1 MQLPDIER
9 AIEALTPQQ
18 REELYRWIEKQ
29 NAEYADV
36 DLKPVV
42 EAGCMGER
50 INRAATGRGVL
61 EEMRALR
68 ARIKP
73 DSEGWTTRDYVRYGR
88 R

>member
-1 MQLPDIER
+1 MELNTIQDIER

-18 REELYRWIEKQ
+18 REQLYQWIEQ
-29 NAEYADV
+29 RHTRRTDDRIRREASGQT
-36 DLKPVV
+36 VV
-42 EAGCMGER
+42 
-50 INRAATGRGVL
+50 

-73 DSEGWTTRDYVRYGR
+73 DPEGWTTRDYVSYGR